1 MAFKRYFT
9 LIVFVAFGILSLAAK
24 REWKADDV
32 PIPFLRILRNMF
44 PILMAMW
51 IRRRKILPISI
62 CRS

>member
-32 PIPFLRILRNMF
+32 PIPFLQD
-44 PILMAMW
+44 
-51 IRRRKILPISI
+51 SQ
-62 CRS
+62 

>member
-32 PIPFLRILRNMF
+32 PIPFQIGR
-44 PILMAMW
+44 A
-51 IRRRKILPISI
+51 S
-62 CRS
+62 CRERV